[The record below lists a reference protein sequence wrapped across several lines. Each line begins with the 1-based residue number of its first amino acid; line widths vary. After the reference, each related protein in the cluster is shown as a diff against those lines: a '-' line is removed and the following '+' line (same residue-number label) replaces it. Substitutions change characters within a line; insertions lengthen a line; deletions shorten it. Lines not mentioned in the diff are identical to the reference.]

1 MPNLLKVCNLSSPR
15 SRFESYKSHYS
26 VPWESPTQLPLWDW
40 QQCDRPKPRLKI
52 RRVPLDTRLGSD
64 RWFVAVC
71 DGGAEF
77 ALPIQL
83 TASEAARFVC
93 HPPKL
98 DFSLDGNGFPIARW
112 AIEATLERLVNGGAA

>member
-1 MPNLLKVCNLSSPR
+1 MPNLTKVCNLSSPR
-15 SRFESYKSHYS
+15 SRFGTRKSYCS
-26 VPWESPTQLPLWDW
+26 VAGGSLTQLHIWDW

-64 RWFVAVC
+64 RWFVVVC

-93 HPPKL
+93 H
-98 DFSLDGNGFPIARW
+98 SDGNGFPIAQR
-112 AIEATLERLVNGGAA
+112 AIEAALERLVDGGVA